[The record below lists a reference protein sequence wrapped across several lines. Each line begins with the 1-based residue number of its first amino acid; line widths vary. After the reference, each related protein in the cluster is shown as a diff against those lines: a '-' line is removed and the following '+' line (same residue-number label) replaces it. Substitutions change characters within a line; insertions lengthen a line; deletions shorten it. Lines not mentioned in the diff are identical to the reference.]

1 MENLI
6 NWTEVVKGIY
16 VFHVTPKVWYEIH
29 IEHQIMRDEVGN
41 AKATLY
47 IVGEWYSLT
56 EHKNA
61 FDREMIHKGT
71 INECLKMIEE
81 KREEFKR

>member
-16 VFHVTPKVWYEIH
+16 VFHVTPKVWYDIH

-47 IVGEWYSLT
+47 VVGEWYL
-56 EHKNA
+56 
-61 FDREMIHKGT
+61 
-71 INECLKMIEE
+71 
-81 KREEFKR
+81 